1 MPKLVLNWVGQTV
14 GEGRYYIEAKLG
26 EGGMGTVYRA
36 LDRVQGQVVAL
47 KTPRIALLEDPQF
60 FKRFQREMKA
70 LAQLRHP
77 HLVPVLD
84 IGEHNRIPF
93 LVMQFLPGGS
103 LRERLR
109 ERFEVQGR
117 YEPIELFP
125 WLEQIASAL
134 DYLHSRKVIHR
145 DVKPGN
151 ILFDDKDVA
160 YLSDLGAIKVQ
171 EGSEVEAHTQ
181 LTQAGTA
188 LGTPPYI
195 APEVLLGQTYDG
207 RADQY
212 ALATIVY
219 EALSGQRPYFAD
231 SLPAL
236 VKLILTGPEAERLDV
251 LCGAPVGVA
260 DAVARGLARD
270 PAQRFASCMEFARAV
285 RLGLISTSVPAAL
298 GNQSRTPHIHDS
310 PAPSVQST
318 PEPVAK
324 IPAGPTKQA
333 DATVQTCPHCG
344 KSWRTSGGKSLV
356 SCPFCMRVVTNPIIT
371 YPKPPPLPPGLSSSA
386 QPTGTTVKSVDDH
399 HVQPSPSAAS
409 SHSQES
415 TPAPQYASRPT
426 ETVSPKP
433 VAQIPL
439 TFGTTHPDERQP
451 PCESVS
457 RSALEPSKRWL
468 GKPLVFWGGMLSGL
482 LCLCLILLALFLMGG
497 GPTDGQSE
505 LASAPVTTPPNIDG
519 RNLENA
525 SSETSKSP
533 MELPHPSDHSVRKP
547 DQATSSPRAPTT
559 WHVDF
564 VRLTLD
570 QAIGLARPG
579 DIIVVAPGRFTL
591 QECIIVDKPLTIRGA
606 GLQKTHLVSPQ
617 ALFAMEF
624 RDKGPWILENLTVE
638 HIGLARANVVVVTGG
653 EIIIRNCRFMGGSF
667 EENAQP
673 PQGGCGV
680 LFLGAVRG
688 QMISCISD
696 QNTLHGIHISDR
708 AQLLLENNICENNSV
723 SGIAYSGEA
732 SGTARNNT
740 CRHNGFHGIAVQGQ
754 AQPTL
759 EGNKCENNKQCGLA
773 YSGKAGGT
781 AKKNVCRGNQLYH
794 GIQVGGDCQPELEE
808 NVCENNGKHGI
819 LFWENAGGTARHN
832 ACRSNGL
839 HGIAVLN
846 QAKPTLDSNTCEKN
860 SECGIAY
867 FNNAAGT
874 AENNKCVNNKLN
886 GITILDQA
894 KPLLKSNICR
904 DNGLYGVDIQ
914 NRAEPMLE
922 GNICEQNR
930 FSGFAYFHQAGG
942 IARNNLCRAN
952 KKFHGI
958 QVGDNC
964 NPVLDGNTCESN
976 GGNGIFFWQNARGTT
991 SNNKCNN
998 NGLNG
1003 IAAEGQA
1010 QPTLEGNT
1018 CEENKQ
1024 SGIAY
1029 FDNAGGTARNNT
1041 CRNNGHYG
1049 ILISNT
1055 ARPVLGINSLFGNTL
1070 GDVGRQ

>member
-36 LDRVQGQVVAL
+36 LDRVRGQVVAL

-103 LRERLR
+103 LRQRLR
-109 ERFEVQGR
+109 ERLEVQDR
-117 YEPIELFP
+117 CEPIELFP

-219 EALSGQRPYFAD
+219 EALSGQRPYSAD

-236 VKLILTGPEAERLDV
+236 VKLILTGPEPERLDV

-310 PAPSVQST
+310 PAPSVQNT

-324 IPAGPTKQA
+324 IPAGPTKQS

-344 KSWRTSGGKSLV
+344 KSWRTSGGMSLV
-356 SCPFCMRVVTNPIIT
+356 SCPFCMRVVTNPKVT
-371 YPKPPPLPPGLSSSA
+371 YPKPPPLPSGLSSNPQA
-386 QPTGTTVKSVDDH
+386 TGTTVSSVNDQ
-399 HVQPSPSAAS
+399 VQSRAHGAS
-409 SHSQES
+409 TNFQES
-415 TPAPQYASRPT
+415 TPASQHAASPT

-433 VAQIPL
+433 ITQFPL
-439 TFGTTHPDERQP
+439 PANGTHPDERRP
-451 PCESVS
+451 PYESVPPP
-457 RSALEPSKRWL
+457 ALGPRKRL
-468 GKPLVFWGGMLSGL
+468 FGKPLVLWGGILTGL
-482 LCLCLILLALFLMGG
+482 LCLCLIFLALFLAGG
-497 GPTDGQSE
+497 GLKDGQSE
-505 LASAPVTTPPNIDG
+505 LASAPVTTPPN
-519 RNLENA
+519 NAEHSLENA
-525 SSETSKSP
+525 GSKPSKASEEP
-533 MELPHPSDHSVRKP
+533 PHVSDPGVRKP
-547 DQATSSPRAPTT
+547 EPASSSPRAPTT

-564 VRLTLD
+564 ARLTLER
-570 QAIGLARPG
+570 AVELARPG
-579 DIIVVAPGRFTL
+579 DVIVVAPGRFTL
-591 QECIIVDKPLTIRGA
+591 QECIIVHQPLTIRGA
-606 GLQKTHLVSPQ
+606 GLRVTHLVSAQ
-617 ALFAMEF
+617 ALFAIEF
-624 RDKGPWILENLTVE
+624 RGEGPWVLEDLTIE
-638 HIGLARANVVVVTGG
+638 HVGIARANVVVVTGG
-653 EIIIRNCRFMGGSF
+653 EIVIRNCRFTGGSL
-667 EENAQP
+667 EERAQP
-673 PQGGCGV
+673 PQSGCGI
-680 LFLGAVRG
+680 FFSGAARG
-688 QMISCISD
+688 QMIGCICD
-696 QNTLHGIHISDR
+696 ENALHGIHVSDR
-708 AQLLLENNICENNSV
+708 AQLVLEKNVCENNSV
-723 SGIAYSGEA
+723 SGIACSGEA

-740 CRHNGFHGIAVQGQ
+740 CRYNGFHGIAVQGQ

-759 EGNKCENNKQCGLA
+759 EGNTCEKNRGNGIA
-773 YSGKAGGT
+773 YFHNASGT
-781 AKKNVCRGNQLYH
+781 ARKNLCRGNQEFH
-794 GIQVGGDCQPELEE
+794 GIQVGGSCNPVLED
-808 NVCENNGKHGI
+808 NVCESNGKSGI
-819 LFWENAGGTARHN
+819 LFWEKASCTARNNTCRNN
-832 ACRSNGL
+832 AL
-839 HGIAVLN
+839 HGIA
-846 QAKPTLDSNTCEKN
+846 AS
-860 SECGIAY
+860 
-867 FNNAAGT
+867 
-874 AENNKCVNNKLN
+874 
-886 GITILDQA
+886 
-894 KPLLKSNICR
+894 
-904 DNGLYGVDIQ
+904 
-914 NRAEPMLE
+914 
-922 GNICEQNR
+922 
-930 FSGFAYFHQAGG
+930 
-942 IARNNLCRAN
+942 
-952 KKFHGI
+952 
-958 QVGDNC
+958 
-964 NPVLDGNTCESN
+964 
-976 GGNGIFFWQNARGTT
+976 
-991 SNNKCNN
+991 
-998 NGLNG
+998 
-1003 IAAEGQA
+1003 GQA

-1018 CEENKQ
+1018 CENNNEC
-1024 SGIAY
+1024 GIAY
-1029 FDNAGGTARNNT
+1029 FENAGGTARNNT
-1041 CRNNGHYG
+1041 CRNNAWHG
-1049 ILISNT
+1049 IAVSGLAHPT
-1055 ARPVLGINSLFGNTL
+1055 LEGNTCE
-1070 GDVGRQ
+1070 DNK